1 MRFVSFSAIIGATI
15 LTACATADEP
25 RFAAETQPADPA
37 VYAKSE
43 LQDGD
48 WSKAE
53 AALLDAD
60 VAEEDQVFAKLNL
73 AFVYST
79 TGRREQAMAM
89 YRDILDGR
97 DNPYALLMNGE
108 PRRVKTIAKTALER
122 MGGTQ

>member
-1 MRFVSFSAIIGATI
+1 MRFGPFSAIVGAVFVS
-15 LTACATADEP
+15 AAATAEAP
-25 RFAAETQPADPA
+25 RFADDQQQPA
-37 VYAKSE
+37 YAKTE
-43 LQDGD
+43 LQQGD

-53 AALLDAD
+53 AALLGAD

-79 TGRREQAMAM
+79 TGRREQAVAI
-89 YRDILDGR
+89 YHEILDGR

-122 MGGTQ
+122 METQNN